1 MRRFYRDAASEATDG
16 GHLVTLD
23 ERTVRTPDRA
33 ILKLPTV
40 ALAQAVADEWAAQG
54 EKIDPAAMPLTKL
67 ANTAIDRVTGREPD
81 IALDVISFAK
91 TDLVCYR
98 AEAPAEL
105 VRRQS
110 AGWDPVLDWAAE
122 RYGARLAVTTGV
134 VPVTQS
140 DAVIALLFDPV
151 LGEEAFALTALH
163 VAASVMGSLVLALG
177 LRNGRLGA
185 KEAFGLCE
193 IDEAFQAEQWGWDA
207 EAARRR
213 ELRRQ
218 ELADAA
224 RFLALAEA
232 DA

>member
-1 MRRFYRDAASEATDG
+1 MKRFYQDVAPEAAAG

-23 ERTVRTPDRA
+23 GRGVSTPGRA
-33 ILKLPTV
+33 PLKLPTA

-91 TDLVCYR
+91 TDLLCYR

-163 VAASVMGSLVLALG
+163 VAASVMGSLILALG

-185 KEAFGLCE
+185 EEAFGLCE
-193 IDEAFQAEQWGWDA
+193 IDDAFQAEQWGWDA

-213 ELRRQ
+213 EHRKQ
-218 ELADAA
+218 EVADAA

-232 DA
+232 GA